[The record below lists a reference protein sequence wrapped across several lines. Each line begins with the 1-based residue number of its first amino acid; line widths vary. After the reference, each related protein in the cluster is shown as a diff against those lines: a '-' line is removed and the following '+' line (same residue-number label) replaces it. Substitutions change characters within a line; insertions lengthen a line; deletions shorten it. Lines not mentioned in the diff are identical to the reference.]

1 MKVMLLYPKWITHY
15 GIFAYFA
22 KRKSI
27 WPPLNLTYL
36 AAVTEK
42 EGYEVRIIDG
52 QAEDMS
58 QSKMVEH
65 TLAFNPDIIGI
76 TSATPFYHIATDL
89 AKGLK
94 EANSKI
100 PVVIGGA
107 HITILKEEAFSPCF
121 DYAFIGE
128 SEKSWPM
135 FLDRYQNGKDISSV
149 KGMLFRDN
157 GQVKFTGAVEPIN
170 DLDSVPFPARR
181 LLKMDKYQLGT
192 LQGTKNFTSIMFS
205 RGCPF
210 QCIFCCREAVG
221 RRVRKRSVRSL
232 VDEIKSVVSEFNI
245 RHFYFA
251 DDNLTLDQRYILE
264 MCDLIDSEKLSIT
277 FEGSTRANLVDEELI
292 ARLARAG
299 LIRLSFGLETTDP
312 EIRRIIKKEVPL
324 ESYAAAYKLT
334 NKYGIETLNSVMLG
348 LPGETHETVK
358 KTLHYL
364 RHARGVHQAS
374 FSIATPYPG
383 TELYE
388 MAKKGEHGLRLM
400 TEDFSE
406 FRRNGSA
413 VMSVGDLTPA
423 DLIKLQND
431 AFLSVYLAPWRLR
444 PMMKRMGIIGVL
456 LTYLRLI
463 RSLRDILFY
472 QALRLK
478 RVFSGR
484 HRTHEA

>member
-1 MKVMLLYPKWITHY
+1 MKVVLLYPKWTTHY

-22 KRKSI
+22 KRISI

-42 EGYEVRIIDG
+42 EGHEVRIIDG
-52 QAEDMS
+52 QTEDMPL
-58 QSKMVEH
+58 SKMVEH
-65 TLAFNPDIIGI
+65 TLAFNPDIIGV
-76 TSATPFYHIATDL
+76 TSVTPFYHIATDL

-107 HITILKEEAFSPCF
+107 HITIVREEAFSPCF

-128 SEKSWPM
+128 AEKSWPM
-135 FLDRYQNGKDISSV
+135 FLERYQNGKDISSV
-149 KGMLFRDN
+149 KGILFRAN
-157 GQVKFTGAVEPIN
+157 GQVKFTGAVDPIN
-170 DLDSVPFPARR
+170 DLDSVPFPARH
-181 LLKMDKYQLGT
+181 LLKMDRYKLGT
-192 LQGTKNFTSIMFS
+192 LQGRKNFTSIMFS

-210 QCIFCCREAVG
+210 QCIYCCREAVG
-221 RRVRKRSVRSL
+221 RGVRERSVRSL

-251 DDNLTLDQRYILE
+251 DDNLTLDRRYLLE

-292 ARLARAG
+292 SKLARAG

-312 EIRRIIKKEVPL
+312 EIRSIIKKEVPL
-324 ESYAAAYKLT
+324 ESYVAAYRLT
-334 NKYGIETLNSVMLG
+334 NKYGIETLDSVMLG
-348 LPGETHETVK
+348 LPGETRETVK
-358 KTLHYL
+358 KTLFYL
-364 RHARGVHQAS
+364 RHARDVHQAS

-388 MAKKGEHGLRLM
+388 MAKRGEHGLRLM

-406 FRRNGSA
+406 FRRYGSA
-413 VMSVGDLTPA
+413 VMSVGDLTPD
-423 DLIKLQND
+423 DLLRLQND
-431 AFLSVYLAPWRLR
+431 AFLSIYLAPWRLR
-444 PMMKRMGIIGVL
+444 PMVKRMGIIGAL
-456 LTYLRLI
+456 LTYLRLV
-463 RSLRDILFY
+463 RSLWNIMLY
-472 QALRLK
+472 GVSGSK
-478 RVFSGR
+478 GGSSGR
-484 HRTHEA
+484 V